1 MERAGEKL
9 KRIRERLNL
18 TFRDVEQASQQ
29 IAGRMGNPEF
39 IIALSRLADI
49 ENKGTVPTIY
59 RLYTLCAI
67 YRLDFAEIL
76 AWYGAPLDRL
86 ASEAMSVRL
95 AETHP
100 VAFGAGDKAADWP
113 VLADGEI
120 DLDTTAFLSHLILSW
135 GKTPHAQSSSRADLR
150 RYRYGLIGFQD
161 RSMYPVLHPGSLV
174 VIDERARIVSEGW
187 TNEYDR
193 PIYFF
198 EHRERYICSWCDLTG
213 DRLVIQPHPASLQ
226 KPSVF
231 RFPDE
236 IDLIGQVIGTAMVLD
251 SAKRRHGRQPA
262 TAAATPGQ

>member
-86 ASEAMSVRL
+86 ASRRCRSGSPRRTRWRSGL
-95 AETHP
+95 
-100 VAFGAGDKAADWP
+100 
-113 VLADGEI
+113 EI
-120 DLDTTAFLSHLILSW
+120 KLRIGRCSPTAKSISIR
-135 GKTPHAQSSSRADLR
+135 PHSS
-150 RYRYGLIGFQD
+150 
-161 RSMYPVLHPGSLV
+161 
-174 VIDERARIVSEGW
+174 
-187 TNEYDR
+187 
-193 PIYFF
+193 
-198 EHRERYICSWCDLTG
+198 
-213 DRLVIQPHPASLQ
+213 
-226 KPSVF
+226 
-231 RFPDE
+231 
-236 IDLIGQVIGTAMVLD
+236 
-251 SAKRRHGRQPA
+251 A
-262 TAAATPGQ
+262 T